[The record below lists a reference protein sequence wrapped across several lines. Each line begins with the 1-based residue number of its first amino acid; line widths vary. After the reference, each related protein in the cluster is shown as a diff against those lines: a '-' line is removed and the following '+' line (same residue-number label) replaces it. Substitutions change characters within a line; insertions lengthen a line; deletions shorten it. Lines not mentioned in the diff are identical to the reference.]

1 MALFPLGT
9 VHPTKDA
16 WKSIN
21 LSSDFSGVVLAFQT
35 FNGEGFD
42 RVFSWVLVRRVWNLA
57 GSKLHDKPSRVFPS
71 ENDLLLP
78 LACPII
84 SMLMDSVGSAAIPQ
98 LLPIIAILD
107 SRMFWDYNYDILPG
121 LKCRC

>member
-57 GSKLHDKPSRVFPS
+57 GSKLHEKPIKVYPS
-71 ENDLLLP
+71 VDDYLLP
-78 LACPII
+78 LTYPIS
-84 SMLMDSVGSAAIPQ
+84 SML
-98 LLPIIAILD
+98 LD
-107 SRMFWDYNYDILPG
+107 SGGSDLEFLKRYRRLPVH
-121 LKCRC
+121 